1 MEQEIHTLSY
11 NDVEDMF
18 YCNSI
23 WTARV
28 ELYWFRHAWSLLEEH
43 GMTSYSNQKERYKVM
58 LYAVALID
66 TYWRFCYLACGESY
80 DSDLYGVYAVDFIPE
95 VIIGQMAEYILHED
109 DVFENANEALC
120 SMLPDLKYHVFQAID
135 EFDACVWMYSTVFG
149 PPKKLFGEQKSYDI
163 RSYEDF
169 AKMVDEIYE
178 DVGGEIEIAYGCF
191 NRGWSLSDWIFC

>member
-1 MEQEIHTLSY
+1 MNPRMAGSAQAHEVVRPVCSAPRHGKNVVHLLHGDQSAFFEAHLA
-11 NDVEDMF
+11 E
-18 YCNSI
+18 
-23 WTARV
+23 RV
-28 ELYWFRHAWSLLEEH
+28 R
-43 GMTSYSNQKERYKVM
+43 RRV
-58 LYAVALID
+58 
-66 TYWRFCYLACGESY
+66 
-80 DSDLYGVYAVDFIPE
+80 
-95 VIIGQMAEYILHED
+95 HED

-191 NRGWSLSDWIFC
+191 NRGWSLSD